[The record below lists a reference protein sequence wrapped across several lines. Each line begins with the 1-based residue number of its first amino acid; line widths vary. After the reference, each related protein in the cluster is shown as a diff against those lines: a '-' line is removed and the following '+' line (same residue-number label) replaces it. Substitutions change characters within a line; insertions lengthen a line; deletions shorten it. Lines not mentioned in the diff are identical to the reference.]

1 MGERRK
7 KKFRTFAADLAV
19 YGWCPWGYGSRGNAP
34 LTYTEYCGLAF
45 NRKRAQALAAPE
57 VARGIAIGFGA
68 QPDPIV
74 LDAMSEDEEMIEHLG
89 RTIEAARAVAESER
103 SMRERPVSRYG

>member
-1 MGERRK
+1 
-7 KKFRTFAADLAV
+7 
-19 YGWCPWGYGSRGNAP
+19 
-34 LTYTEYCGLAF
+34 
-45 NRKRAQALAAPE
+45 
-57 VARGIAIGFGA
+57 
-68 QPDPIV
+68 V